1 MMRELRY
8 IPMRELRRQYRR
20 EREIKDSVLSTIL
33 MVSCT
38 AAFTLIY
45 LFG

>member
-1 MMRELRY
+1 MRELRY
-8 IPMRELRRQYRR
+8 IPMQELRRQYRR
-20 EREIKDSVLSTIL
+20 EREIKDNVLSTIL

-38 AAFTLIY
+38 VAFTLIY